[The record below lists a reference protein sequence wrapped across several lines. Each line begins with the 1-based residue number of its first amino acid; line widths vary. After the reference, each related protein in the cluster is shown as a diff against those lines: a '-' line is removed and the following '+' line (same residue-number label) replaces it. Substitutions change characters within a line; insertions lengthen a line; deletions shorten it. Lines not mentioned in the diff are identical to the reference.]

1 MELPVRSSA
10 VWLENRPSAGWFPRL
25 DLGEAWAYRELTY
38 YLALRDLKL
47 RYKQTA
53 FGVAW
58 ALLQPAAGVLVFSIV
73 FGRLAG
79 VPSDGLPYPV
89 FAYAGLS
96 VWIYFSGAVDAAAQ
110 SLVEHRDLVTKTYF
124 PRVLAPAAAVL
135 PGLLDLAISWI
146 ILAILMLAY
155 GVAPSLAVLLLPLWV
170 LAAVLVALGA
180 GLWLSALNALY
191 RDVRYAL
198 TFLLQLWLFASP
210 VVFPSSLV
218 DGAWRYLFGVN
229 PVVGV
234 LDGVRWSLIGGPAPG
249 VQDAVSALAAA
260 ILLVTGAVYFRRV
273 ERRIADRI

>member
-1 MELPVRSSA
+1 MQRVGVEGA
-10 VWLENRPSAGWFPRL
+10 WLENRPSTGRLPRL
-25 DLGEAWAYRELTY
+25 DLREAWAYRELTY

-58 ALLQPAAGVLVFSIV
+58 AVLQPVAGVAIFSLV

-110 SLVEHRDLVTKTYF
+110 SLVDHRDLVTKAYF
-124 PRVLAPAAAVL
+124 PRVLAPFAAVL
-135 PGLLDLAISWI
+135 PGLIDLAIAWV
-146 ILAILMLAY
+146 ILALLMVAY
-155 GVAPSLAVLLLPLWV
+155 GVAPSAALLLLPGWV
-170 LAAVLVALGA
+170 LALVVVALAA

-198 TFLLQLWLFASP
+198 TFVMQLWLFATP
-210 VVFPSSLV
+210 IVFPSSLIEGGWRYVLGLNPMVFVV
-218 DGAWRYLFGVN
+218 DGF
-229 PVVGV
+229 
-234 LDGVRWSLIGGPAPG
+234 RWSLIGGPAPG
-249 VQDAVSALAAA
+249 LHDALSALAAA
-260 ILLVTGAVYFRRV
+260 ILFATGALYFGRV